1 MKPLLIL
8 FTLLQFFCSCY
19 DSKPKK
25 EEKKI
30 VTETE
35 KMERLN
41 NNIERQLS
49 YDKEKIIMLSEIRK
63 ISFDTLNLILRDY
76 LVITDTVS
84 SSDENSKQLFQS
96 AIAKISNR
104 YKISKSRVATFLF
117 SYKYEMITKE
127 EIGESAVDDFRD
139 NYEYE
144 EEAPE
149 PDDRY

>member
-1 MKPLLIL
+1 MKTLLTL
-8 FTLLQFFCSCY
+8 FILLQFFCSCQ

-30 VTETE
+30 LTETE
-35 KMERLN
+35 KFENLNER
-41 NNIERQLS
+41 IERQLS
-49 YDKEKIIMLSEIRK
+49 YEKEKIIMLSEIRK

-84 SSDENSKQLFQS
+84 STDENSKHLFQS
-96 AIAKISNR
+96 AIARISDR
-104 YKISKSRVATFLF
+104 YRISKSRIATFLF

-127 EIGESAVDDFRD
+127 EIEESAVDDWRD
-139 NYEYE
+139 SNEYV

>member
-1 MKPLLIL
+1 MKTLLTL
-8 FTLLQFFCSCY
+8 FILLQFFCSCQ
-19 DSKPKK
+19 DSKPQK

-30 VTETE
+30 LTETE
-35 KMERLN
+35 KFENLNER
-41 NNIERQLS
+41 IERQLS
-49 YDKEKIIMLSEIRK
+49 YEKEKIIMLSEIRK

-84 SSDENSKQLFQS
+84 STDENSKHLFQS
-96 AIAKISNR
+96 AIARISDR
-104 YKISKSRVATFLF
+104 YRISKSRIATFLF

-127 EIGESAVDDFRD
+127 EIEESAVDDWRES
-139 NYEYE
+139 NEYV